1 MKLNYW
7 TPENPSNEFP
17 RPVYDNDPPYA
28 GLTSWQDASYI
39 RLRTLTVGYT
49 LPKKF
54 TNKFMVDRLRFYF
67 TGSNLLTITDF
78 KSYSPERNA
87 NSYPESR
94 QYLFGLNLDF

>member
-1 MKLNYW
+1 
-7 TPENPSNEFP
+7 
-17 RPVYDNDPPYA
+17 
-28 GLTSWQDASYI
+28 
-39 RLRTLTVGYT
+39 
-49 LPKKF
+49 
-54 TNKFMVDRLRFYF
+54 MVDRLRFYF